1 MKKQSQLGMSSLSLL
16 LVLIAVAF
24 VLMAA
29 FKLGP
34 LYLDNYFVKSSVES
48 LQDEKIT
55 EMSDVQIRKVLYSR
69 FIVNGVRDIDVKEA
83 VIDRS
88 SKGVVVDLSY
98 EKRVNFIGNVD
109 VVVVFNNRFDTANF

>member
-29 FKLGP
+29 FKIGP

-55 EMSDVQIRKVLYSR
+55 EMSDVQIHKALYSR
-69 FIVNGVRDIDVKEA
+69 FIVNGVRDIDVKQALIE
-83 VIDRS
+83 RS

-109 VVVVFNNRFDTANF
+109 VVVIFNNRFDTSNF